1 MTHLSSRLALMSG
14 NFIIGLSVLA
24 PAGMLTELS
33 AGLGVTVRDIGLLV
47 TYGAVILC
55 FGSPIVSWLTA
66 RVGRRLLMS
75 G

>member
-24 PAGMLTELS
+24 PAGMLNELS

-55 FGSPIVSWLTA
+55 PPSCRG
-66 RVGRRLLMS
+66 
-75 G
+75 